1 MPTRSSHRES
11 SFGTTRIPPRPP
23 APPLMHTHATHLL
36 LPPPSLND
44 SLNIR
49 NATSRVYD
57 DASPPLELPAIS
69 LRFARPSDLS
79 SMSDA
84 DTARGRV
91 PDVRVA
97 LSLLESRAHVAQI
110 NKSGDSWQ
118 TTHVQSRTSPQV

>member
-1 MPTRSSHRES
+1 
-11 SFGTTRIPPRPP
+11 
-23 APPLMHTHATHLL
+23 MHTHATHLL
-36 LPPPSLND
+36 LPSSPPPSLND

-97 LSLLESRAHVAQI
+97 LSFSLLESRAHVAQI

>member
-1 MPTRSSHRES
+1 MY
-11 SFGTTRIPPRPP
+11 PPYLPFP
-23 APPLMHTHATHLL
+23 LSPLLHPPLMHTRLTLT

-97 LSLLESRAHVAQI
+97 LSLSLLESRAHVAQI